1 MRLAPL
7 QLTLR
12 ASPALTLLTAAMH
25 CAAAAVLFAVLP
37 SPAGIPAAIL
47 LIVLGTLA
55 VRERTLLTAAR
66 APASLVIG
74 HGGAISLGLRD
85 GHELIGQVSAR
96 RYVSRWLVVLA
107 IEAPSRGRRTILI
120 ARDML
125 PAGEFRHLKLWA
137 LWNALPGSR
146 APRAACAAQEA

>member
-12 ASPALTLLTAAMH
+12 ASPILTLLTAALH
-25 CAAAAVLFAVLP
+25 CAAAAVLIAGLP
-37 SPAGIPAAIL
+37 SPAGIIAAIL

-66 APASLVIG
+66 APASLVISR
-74 HGGAISLGLRD
+74 GGGISLALRD
-85 GHELIGQVSAR
+85 GQEFNGQVCAR

-125 PAGEFRHLKLWA
+125 AAGEFRRLKLWA
-137 LWNALPGSR
+137 LWNALPV
-146 APRAACAAQEA
+146 PRAACAAQEA